1 MTSPNGVLLFREAS
15 RTIVTYGGQILT
27 VGDIPEEEL
36 YSRKYVNYHCSCTDE
51 VSLFFSRLKGIAISF
66 SLLKSSLCGNYVNFG
81 VLKLYGD
88 TAMED
93 AMNIFVKLLISLP
106 LKNLLVRI
114 INPTFLSLFY
124 NIYILLLSITL
135 VGLS

>member
-1 MTSPNGVLLFREAS
+1 MRFPS
-15 RTIVTYGGQILT
+15 
-27 VGDIPEEEL
+27 
-36 YSRKYVNYHCSCTDE
+36 
-51 VSLFFSRLKGIAISF
+51 FFSRLKGIAISF

-114 INPTFLSLFY
+114 INPTFLSLSFLQY
-124 NIYILLLSITL
+124 LHSSSLHYTCRTILN
-135 VGLS
+135 